1 MSLVSAAP
9 HALLNADGAG
19 VGEHTAVRRGDSG
32 VGEIEDER
40 TVHDGRKGATVC
52 ELYMSERRR
61 QLSPHSEDA
70 DTHRCPVSSSSS
82 PPLISTL
89 PARESPPH
97 VTRNAILSL
106 KSVVLPN
113 IPLCISHTEEGHQR
127 VLCWRSWPMGV

>member
-9 HALLNADGAG
+9 HALSNADGAG
-19 VGEHTAVRRGDSG
+19 VGEHTAVRRGNYG

-40 TVHDGRKGATVC
+40 SVHDGRKGATVC
-52 ELYMSERRR
+52 ELNMSERRR
-61 QLSPHSEDA
+61 QLSPHHSEGA

-113 IPLCISHTEEGHQR
+113 IPLRISHTEEGHQR
-127 VLCWRSWPMGV
+127 V